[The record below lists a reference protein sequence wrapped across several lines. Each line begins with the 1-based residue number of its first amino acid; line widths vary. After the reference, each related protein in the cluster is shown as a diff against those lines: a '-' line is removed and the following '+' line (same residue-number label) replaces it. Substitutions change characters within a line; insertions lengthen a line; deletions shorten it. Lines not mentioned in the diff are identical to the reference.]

1 MRPLYE
7 IAGEIEADCI
17 RKDWYLYAE
26 PYVSAMKNLTV
37 ISDRYYEDSG
47 SSVVA
52 YALANLSSWRGD
64 KARAI
69 KAELKGLLK

>member
-17 RKDWYLYAE
+17 SKDWYLYAE
-26 PYVSAMKNLTV
+26 PYVSAMKHLTRV
-37 ISDRYYEDSG
+37 SDTYYADSG
-47 SSVVA
+47 SSVIA

-69 KAELKGLLK
+69 KAELKALLK

>member
-17 RKDWYLYAE
+17 NKDWYLYAQ
-26 PYVSAMKNLTV
+26 PYVSAMKNLTRV
-37 ISDRYYEDSG
+37 SDTYYADSG
-47 SSVVA
+47 SSVIA

-69 KAELKGLLK
+69 KAELKALLK

>member
-17 RKDWYLYAE
+17 GKNWYLYAE
-26 PYVSAMKNLTV
+26 PYVSALKQVSRIDDL
-37 ISDRYYEDSG
+37 YYADTAESL
-47 SSVVA
+47 VA
-52 YALANLSSWRGD
+52 YALANLGSWRGD